1 MFDEICSFVSDLHAS
16 FFRMHIT
23 ITFSAFLKLYEKFKI
38 SILLLFSDSKKYP
51 EVVPADN
58 SCMANIITN

>member
-1 MFDEICSFVSDLHAS
+1 MKYVPLYQTFMPP